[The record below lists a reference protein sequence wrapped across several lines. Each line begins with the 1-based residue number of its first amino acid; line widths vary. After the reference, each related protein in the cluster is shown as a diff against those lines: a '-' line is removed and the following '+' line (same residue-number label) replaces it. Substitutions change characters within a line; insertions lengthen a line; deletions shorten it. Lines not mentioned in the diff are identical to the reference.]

1 MRAWFQSCPTRVRYL
16 LLAAFL
22 CGVNP
27 KESDNLKF
35 GGAQEGRRKKQRLGT
50 DHDPDAAGVLLLFY
64 HVYLLLMCISARQV
78 SNCSSM
84 QKKNIL
90 NRTT

>member
-1 MRAWFQSCPTRVRYL
+1 MRLRAWVQGCPLRVRYL

-50 DHDPDAAGVLLLFY
+50 DHDPDQAGEFLSPLTVF
-64 HVYLLLMCISARQV
+64 ISLHFV
-78 SNCSSM
+78 E
-84 QKKNIL
+84 
-90 NRTT
+90 